1 MAAGSFGKPPQPVD
15 SRAYLAELMNER
27 EKLSGHAARLVDQAS
42 ITTASSSGKGPRNQD
57 SRRLCLSRS
66 QQKTP
71 EFSCVETLGPQKDLS
86 KIQRVHGQN
95 GSSARSS
102 HAWIP
107 PGPLMD
113 IHKGRSVRLQ
123 VRVQVPVKDHP
134 NFNFVGKLLGPK
146 GNSLKRLQEETQT
159 KMAILGR
166 GSMRDKAKEEDL
178 RQLKDPKYWHLHEE
192 LHVEVN
198 AFAPPAEAYRRM
210 AFALAQLKPFLVPDY
225 YDEIRQ
231 TQLRELALL
240 KNDRKNGATTA
251 ASLESSS
258 PQTSLAPSA
267 PPGTAS
273 PPCGNELVAVS
284 SCGSNATAQHAQLR
298 SSWHPLVTGHVQ
310 ASLHQDASSSSC
322 RSSPPTPPTHPALR
336 PGVPAGL
343 VLAGN
348 PDALSQLPPIQV
360 SSGLAR
366 GVAPPPTTAAAVSAA
381 AAKAAYL
388 LHGSRVL
395 PVRLTRKS
403 ALRAA
408 ALTLGRAAAV
418 GALRHGAAV
427 ELISTDCA
435 ADEFLYGDEYPDGNF
450 DGNVYEQAFT
460 TIDEQGFSHQS
471 PEDMPSNGYAA
482 DTDFAEWADPPLRTH
497 CHLPTRLKAS
507 QGMTRRLYRPY
518 GPLPSRF

>member
-27 EKLSGHAARLVDQAS
+27 EKLSGHAARLVDQ
-42 ITTASSSGKGPRNQD
+42 
-57 SRRLCLSRS
+57 
-66 QQKTP
+66 
-71 EFSCVETLGPQKDLS
+71 E
-86 KIQRVHGQN
+86 IQRVHGQN

>member
-284 SCGSNATAQHAQLR
+284 SCGSNA
-298 SSWHPLVTGHVQ
+298 
-310 ASLHQDASSSSC
+310 SLHQDASSSSC

>member
-1 MAAGSFGKPPQPVD
+1 MAAGSFGRPLQSVD

-27 EKLSGHAARLVDQAS
+27 ERLSGHAARLVDQE
-42 ITTASSSGKGPRNQD
+42 I
-57 SRRLCLSRS
+57 L
-66 QQKTP
+66 
-71 EFSCVETLGPQKDLS
+71 
-86 KIQRVHGQN
+86 RVQGQN

-102 HAWIP
+102 HAWVP
-107 PGPLMD
+107 PGPLME
-113 IHKGRSVRLQ
+113 IHRGRSVKLQ
-123 VRVQVPVKDHP
+123 VRVQVPVRDHP

-166 GSMRDKAKEEDL
+166 GSMRDKAKEEGL
-178 RQLKDPKYWHLHEE
+178 RHLKDPKYWHLREE

-210 AFALAQLKPFLVPDY
+210 SSALAQLKPFLVPDY

-240 KNDRKNGATTA
+240 KNDRKNGAAPA
-251 ASLESSS
+251 AALESSS
-258 PQTSLAPSA
+258 PQTSQPPSA
-267 PPGTAS
+267 PPA
-273 PPCGNELVAVS
+273 CGNELVPVS
-284 SCGSNATAQHAQLR
+284 SCASN
-298 SSWHPLVTGHVQ
+298 
-310 ASLHQDASSSSC
+310 DASSSSC
-322 RSSPPTPPTHPALR
+322 RSSSPAPLAHPAL
-336 PGVPAGL
+336 PAGL
-343 VLAGN
+343 VLAGS

-360 SSGLAR
+360 SSSAGLVR
-366 GVAPPPTTAAAVSAA
+366 GVASAPSTVAAVSAA

-395 PVRLTRKS
+395 PVRLSRKG

-408 ALTLGRAAAV
+408 AITLGRAAAV

-435 ADEFLYGDEYPDGNF
+435 ADEFLYGDEYPDGSF
-450 DGNVYEQAFT
+450 DGSVYEQAFT
-460 TIDEQGFSHQS
+460 TIDEQALSHQNA
-471 PEDMPSNGYAA
+471 EDMQRNGYAA
-482 DTDFAEWADPPLRTH
+482 HTDFAEWVDPPLRTH
-497 CHLPTRLKAS
+497 CHLPARLKPS
-507 QGMTRRLYRPY
+507 QAMKRRLYRPY